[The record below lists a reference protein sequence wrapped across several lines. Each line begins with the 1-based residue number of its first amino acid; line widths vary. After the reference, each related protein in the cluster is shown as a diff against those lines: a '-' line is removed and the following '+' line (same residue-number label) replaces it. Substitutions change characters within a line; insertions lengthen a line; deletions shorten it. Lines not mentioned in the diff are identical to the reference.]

1 MCGQLLL
8 LALDKHCVE
17 ENKATRSLVRLVTY
31 LPMAS
36 ETSSNVACPAFT
48 QGMVWIPIFV
58 LDFSGSDES
67 LW

>member
-1 MCGQLLL
+1 MCGRLLL

-17 ENKATRSLVRLVTY
+17 ENKATSGLVRPITY
-31 LPMAS
+31 LPMAF

-48 QGMVWIPIFV
+48 QGMVWMPISV
-58 LDFSGSDES
+58 YDFGGSDES